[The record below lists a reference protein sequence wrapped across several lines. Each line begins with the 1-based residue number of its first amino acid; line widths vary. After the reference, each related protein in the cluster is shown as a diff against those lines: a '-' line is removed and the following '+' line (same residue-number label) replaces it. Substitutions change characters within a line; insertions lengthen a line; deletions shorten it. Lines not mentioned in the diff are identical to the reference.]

1 MTMVTPDSLDTKIFA
16 VHPGLGV
23 LNTSVNVLMM
33 VPAIAARTRN
43 ILQLSDH

>member
-1 MTMVTPDSLDTKIFA
+1 MVTPDSLDTKIFA
-16 VHPGLGV
+16 VHPDGLGV